1 MNSIATSP
9 HKSLWYAIPVLMVL
23 SLIGLNSS
31 VNLQLYD
38 TYFDV
43 STFYVG
49 FLSSAFLF
57 LLGLLYWAVRKRKL
71 IRWMTIIHVVMT
83 TLTLVLIL
91 TVGLIADDSSSGDYL
106 TFQAFNQTLGIALL
120 VTIISQLLFLL
131 NVGLSLLQDKKE
143 Y

>member
-9 HKSLWYAIPVLMVL
+9 HKSLWYAIPVLVVL

-31 VNLQLYD
+31 IGLQLHD
-38 TYFDV
+38 TYFDI

-49 FLSSAFLF
+49 FLSSALLF

-71 IRWMTIIHVVMT
+71 IKWMTIIHVVMT

-91 TVGLIADDSSSGDYL
+91 VVGLIADDSSNGDYL
-106 TFQAFNQTLGIALL
+106 TFQAFNQTLGISLL

-131 NVGLSLLQDKKE
+131 NVGLSLLKDKKE